1 MPKPLLLLLP
11 LLALLPAAPGC
22 VSLQAGGIY
31 PQQADEVFVSYFR
44 NDTFF
49 RDVQF
54 DLSER
59 IVEEIL
65 SRPGLRLSSKE
76 EAEVVLSGRVTS
88 VTQRVLAEDDRFTVT
103 TATTTITVV
112 LEVHDAM
119 TGNLIKTKRLSQR
132 AEYVPNLGQSLED
145 ARVEAFR
152 FLARDIVRELE
163 AEF

>member
-1 MPKPLLLLLP
+1 MTPRPRLLP
-11 LLALLPAAPGC
+11 VLALLAAALGC
-22 VSLQAGGIY
+22 VTLEAGGIY
-31 PQQADEVFVSYFR
+31 PSDSDEVFVSYFR

-54 DLSER
+54 DLGER
-59 IVEEIL
+59 VVEEIL
-65 SRPGLRLSSKE
+65 SRPGLRLTSKE
-76 EAEVVLSGRVTS
+76 EADVVLSGRVTS
-88 VTQRVLAEDDRFTVT
+88 VTQRVLAEDDALNVT

-119 TGNLIKTKRLSQR
+119 TGTLIKKKRLSQR
-132 AEYVPNLGQSLED
+132 AEYVPKLGQQLED
-145 ARVEAFR
+145 ARIEAFR